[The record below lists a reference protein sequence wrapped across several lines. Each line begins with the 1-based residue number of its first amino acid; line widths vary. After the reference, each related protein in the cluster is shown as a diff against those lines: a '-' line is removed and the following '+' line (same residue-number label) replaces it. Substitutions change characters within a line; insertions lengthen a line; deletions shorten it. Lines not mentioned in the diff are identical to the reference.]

1 MRVMITGANGF
12 VGRGLV
18 LRLLADGVL
27 RGQRIEALLLLDQAL
42 QGFPEDKRIR
52 RHCGSVTDAAL
63 IRRVIADGVDVVFHL
78 VSVPGG
84 AAEANYQSGYEVNL
98 QASLELL
105 HQLRNAASPPRV
117 VYASS
122 IAVYGADLPARMDE
136 AAACLPQLSY
146 ASHKLIV
153 ETQLV
158 DLARRGE
165 VDGVALR
172 LPGIV
177 ARPRQSRGLKSA
189 FMSDLLHALA
199 AGEPY
204 VCPVSAQATAWWM
217 SARCCVDNLVH
228 AAQLQGELATRV
240 VQLPVLQLSIEQVRD
255 ALVACFGEQRRTL
268 LSFAPEPELEALF
281 GCYPPLRT
289 PQAKAMGF
297 HHDGSVAALLRNALD
312 LPAAPRTRRPVP
324 TLAGASS

>member
-12 VGRGLV
+12 VGRELV

-27 RGQRIEALLLLDQAL
+27 CGRPVEALLLLDRSL
-42 QGFPEDKRIR
+42 DGFPEDKRIR
-52 RHCGSVTDAAL
+52 RYCGSVTDAAL
-63 IRRVIADGVDVVFHL
+63 MRRALADGIDVVFHL

-84 AAEANYQSGYEVNL
+84 AAEADYELGYEVNL
-98 QASLELL
+98 KASLELL
-105 HQLRNAASPPRV
+105 HQLRNAVRPPRM

-122 IAVYGADLPARMDE
+122 IAVYGSDLALRMDE
-136 AAACLPQLSY
+136 SSICLPQLSY

-165 VDGVALR
+165 VDGIALR

-189 FMSDLLHALA
+189 FMSDLLQAFA

-217 SARCCVDNLVH
+217 SVRCCVDNLVH
-228 AAQLQGELATRV
+228 AAELQGELTNRV
-240 VQLPVLQLSIEQVRD
+240 VQLPVLQLSIEQVLD
-255 ALVACFGEQRRTL
+255 ALSTCFGEQQRTL

-289 PQAKAMGF
+289 PWAKAMGF
-297 HHDGSVAALLRNALD
+297 HHDGSVAALLRNALN
-312 LPAAPRTRRPVP
+312 LPSTPRARRFVP
-324 TLAGASS
+324 TLAGTSS